1 MKPLELNILFFSDEN
16 TKLNEILGKEDDDNI
31 DFVVD
36 KMTFYH
42 INAVSP
48 NMEDDEH
55 NNYSTIYAD
64 GDEFICT
71 DSYEV
76 VKSKIAKAYGFE
88 S

>member
-16 TKLNEILGKEDDDNI
+16 SKLNEILGKEENDYLDY
-31 DFVVD
+31 VVD
-36 KMTFYH
+36 KMTFYN

-48 NMEDDEH
+48 NLDDSE
-55 NNYSTIYAD
+55 NPNYSTIYAD

-76 VKSKIAKAYGFE
+76 VKLKIEANL
-88 S
+88 